1 MPECATKRIQT
12 GPDSY
17 IVINETDYE
26 DFKFMEYTPKEQ
38 VVQIIPPDTQETQ
51 SDTQETTP
59 TKRRKTVEE

>member
-1 MPECATKRIQT
+1 
-12 GPDSY
+12 
-17 IVINETDYE
+17 
-26 DFKFMEYTPKEQ
+26 MEYTPKEQ